1 MLPRNLEILIIVF
14 TNLILLC
21 SIILASAIHV
31 HAMEWRFTS
40 RSMRLYNPWPWA
52 RPGAYAVYTPIPIQI
67 EENSETPINATLW
80 LKWVITNV
88 TPSGVYVRVYLMVP
102 EINYNESKLFFVAY
116 NGSFYDAKTMKYLG
130 IWTLFRPPQTLIP
143 GSKVLIAVK
152 APVAAAGPVKA
163 TVERLRKPYFFF
175 QLPGL
180 KELDIYGYVLVALKY
195 GLALERFVVVDA
207 TTKALKEL
215 GNYSVVAEKIAKAL
229 IEKYP
234 ELKSWKL
241 YNPRLPAVKG
251 WEMWLENLLKAK
263 WFSDLPTACTYD
275 TITGLA
281 ISIDID
287 ADIMSSYITLLS
299 DDTLTAIGIPKFAIE
314 YSTMANPEG
323 WPNFFKLFNVSK
335 NEVIKVLHV
344 KGEFSNVSLC
354 GCDSLLLKTNVFSL
368 MREAVVGAGTRGV
381 TTSTSSTTPKPVA
394 THVSTS
400 SVEKLRTT
408 TRSMSVAA
416 KTRRATTSTSSTV
429 RSVTEVKKTVIQSIT
444 NTLPKTTSLTSSSRA
459 PTTTTAQ
466 RKPTTSHGLTKVSTV
481 SRVSTKSFGV
491 GQRLG
496 KAKPMQILT
505 TSRGRAVRTSIP
517 TKIAARCLSPP
528 SLLPVVITLVLLVSG
543 AIAYAIHRT
552 RGGR

>member
-1 MLPRNLEILIIVF
+1 MPRNLEILIIVF

-263 WFSDLPTACTYD
+263 WVTDLPTACMYD

-281 ISIDID
+281 IGINIYLDLMISG
-287 ADIMSSYITLLS
+287 MVLLS
-299 DDTLTAIGIPKFAIE
+299 DDTLTAIGVPKLAMK
-314 YSTMANPEG
+314 YSAEVRFGG